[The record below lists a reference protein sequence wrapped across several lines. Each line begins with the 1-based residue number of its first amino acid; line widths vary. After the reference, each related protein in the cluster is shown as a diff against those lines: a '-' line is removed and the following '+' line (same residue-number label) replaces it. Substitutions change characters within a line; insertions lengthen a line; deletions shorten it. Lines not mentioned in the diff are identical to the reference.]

1 MIVHLRKKTI
11 SKKRFSL
18 YLEYYHKGKRKF
30 EFLNMY
36 IYSDKN
42 LGIEKKKHNKEAIS
56 KANIIKS
63 EREVAIYKGK
73 FSLFKENRPTSYL
86 KYLESFVN
94 EKGNYHKYS
103 YVHFKNFIKKDI
115 QFSDLT
121 VRVIRDFKDYL
132 LKHCTNRT
140 ASNYFVTIRM
150 SLNQAIKEELI
161 ERNPCETVSNIRIN
175 KAKREYLTLE
185 ELKILYK
192 AECDLSTVKKAFL
205 FSCFTGLRISDVMNL
220 EYSNIINN
228 QISIYQKKTKD
239 YLEIPINDFA
249 FSLIDRN
256 IIGKNINVFLLPSYS
271 KTRRVLIKWA
281 KEAGLKKHVTF
292 HVSRHT
298 FATLQLTLGTDI
310 YTVSKLLGHKNLE
323 TTQIY
328 AKVIDQKKS
337 EAIRRMP
344 EL

>member
-18 YLEYYHKGKRKF
+18 YLEYYKNGNRKF
-30 EFLNMY
+30 EFLKIY
-36 IYSDKN
+36 IYSSSRLSLSKR
-42 LGIEKKKHNKEAIS
+42 KHNREALK

-63 EREVAIYKGK
+63 EREVEIYKGTFNIFNEK
-73 FSLFKENRPTSYL
+73 QSIM
-86 KYLESFVN
+86 YLEYLETFVN

-103 YVHFKNFIKKDI
+103 YIHFKNFMKRDI
-115 QFSDLT
+115 PIAHVDT
-121 VRVIRDFKDYL
+121 AVIRRFKDYL
-132 LKHCTNRT
+132 EKNCKNKT
-140 ASNYFVTIRM
+140 ANSYFTTIRM
-150 SLNQAIKEELI
+150 SFNQAIKDGLLKL
-161 ERNPCETVSNIRIN
+161 NPCKPINNIRVN
-175 KAKREYLTLE
+175 ESKREYLTLD
-185 ELKILYK
+185 ELKLLFK
-192 AECDLSTVKKAFL
+192 TDSECVEVKNAFL
-205 FSCFTGLRISDVMNL
+205 FSCFSGLRISDVVNL
-220 EYSNIINN
+220 EYINLIN
-228 QISIYQKKTKD
+228 QQISLYQKKTKD

-249 FSLIDRN
+249 YSLIDVKK
-256 IIGKNINVFLLPSYS
+256 IGRKTKVFSLPSYS
-271 KTRRVLIKWA
+271 KIRYILSEWIA
-281 KEAGLKKHVTF
+281 KAGIKKHITF

-328 AKVIDQKKS
+328 AKVVDQKKS